1 MILRFKDK
9 YPKVEKA
16 KFIADSAT
24 IIGDVICDEGANFWF
39 NCVVRGDDESITI
52 GKNSIVEDF
61 VMIHASIDN
70 PTVIGDDVTLGHT
83 AIIHGATLE
92 DGVLIGM
99 GAIVLDGAVIGKN
112 SLVAAG
118 ATVTPNS
125 VFPENSL
132 IMGNPAKRVKDVSE
146 VQLKYMKHAVN
157 LYQES
162 SEEYKEIMREYHEK
176 DQRNED
182 IRQ

>member
-24 IIGDVICDEGANFWF
+24 IIGDVSCDEGANFWF
-39 NCVVRGDDESITI
+39 NCVVRGDDNSITI

-61 VMIHASIDN
+61 VMIHAGLNN
-70 PTVIGDDVTLGHT
+70 PTVIGDNVTLCHT

-146 VQLKYMKHAVN
+146 GQLKYMKHAVN

-162 SEEYKEIMREYHEK
+162 SEEYREIMREYHEK
-176 DQRNED
+176 NQCNED

>member
-24 IIGDVICDEGANFWF
+24 IIGDVSCDESANFWF
-39 NCVVRGDDESITI
+39 NCVVRGDDNSITI

-61 VMIHASIDN
+61 VMIHAGINN

-118 ATVTPNS
+118 SNVTPGT

-132 IMGNPAKRVKDVSE
+132 IMGNPAKKVKDISE
-146 VQLKYMKHAVN
+146 GQLEYMKHAVN
-157 LYQES
+157 LYQNA

-176 DQRNED
+176 NQCNED
-182 IRQ
+182 IR